1 MTTFKERIENHWL
14 PIGIALVIASV
25 AITYGI
31 VTALIIGPKDE
42 KISDLKDTI
51 QEQKEELSNY
61 KNIDVNKDVLSEK
74 TVMEGESIA
83 LFDNKVSVY
92 LEEVNYEDT
101 AVLVVSS
108 SEQKPQTVEVELSN
122 PQVEI
127 DYGKKKFTFN
137 LLDIRGNMIDFTI
150 SNLYND

>member
-25 AITYGI
+25 ASTYGI
-31 VTALIIGPKDE
+31 VTVLIIGPKDE

-92 LEEVNYEDT
+92 LEAINYEDI